1 MHRRKRTGLA
11 VLLIAG
17 IGATPL
23 LFAAGMP
30 SSGLATD
37 NMPMMNA
44 SGTSLAGRMAGTSG
58 PQRAMTG
65 RMMGN
70 GMMSMMPMMSMMQQ
84 MSRMMA
90 TGNQMMQR
98 MVAYMPPAQSGAP
111 TTAAVHAK

>member
-1 MHRRKRTGLA
+1 MHRLKRTGLA

-17 IGATPL
+17 IGSMPL

-30 SSGLATD
+30 SSGSATD

-44 SGTSLAGRMAGTSG
+44 SGTSTAGRMAGTSG

-70 GMMSMMPMMSMMQQ
+70 GMMSMMPQ
-84 MSRMMA
+84 MNRMMA

-98 MVAYMPPAQSGAP
+98 MVAYMPPAQAGAP
-111 TTAAVHAK
+111 TTAAAHAK